1 VTDTLDRRRHPYRD
15 DLAAEHLRDRVSA
28 QRYAQGTPGQIIH
41 SATQLRDRPDL
52 KAGWTTEAL
61 FGEIV
66 TVYERKDSWA
76 WIQLERDGY
85 VGYVHESAL
94 TDQVQAPTHMVRA
107 LGTFLYP
114 EPDIKSPPWVH
125 LSITAS
131 LAIAEEGAP
140 SHVSPMAVT
149 CRPSHHRPHPLRR
162 RLRLGRRAL
171 RRAYPTRGAARRGL
185 GVDCSGLVQVAMQAA
200 GHVCPRDSD
209 MQQAEVGEAVPISEH
224 LDILQR
230 GDLVFWKG
238 HVGIMTDGFMLL
250 ARQRPPHDGG
260 PGAAQDRRRPHR
272 PYRLPHHRHPP
283 PLAQTGLKPRTA
295 LAQPSSSCRIALGE
309 LPPTALRVSPIAARS

>member
-1 VTDTLDRRRHPYRD
+1 VTETLDRRRHPYRD

-28 QRYAQGTPGQIIH
+28 QRYVQGTPGQIIH

-52 KAGWTTEAL
+52 KAGWSTEAL
-61 FGEIV
+61 FGEAV

-76 WIQLERDGY
+76 WIQLERDDY

-107 LGTFLYP
+107 FGTFLYP
-114 EPDIKSPPWVH
+114 EPDFKSPPWMH

-131 LAIAEEGAP
+131 LAIAEEGAAFSRLADGRYVP
-140 SHVSPMAVT
+140 SRHIIDRTRFAADFVSVAERFTGVPYAW
-149 CRPSHHRPHPLRR
+149 
-162 RLRLGRRAL
+162 GGK
-171 RRAYPTRGAARRGL
+171 TRL

-200 GHVCPRDSD
+200 GYACPRDSD
-209 MQQAEVGEAVPISEH
+209 MQQAEVGEEVPISEH
-224 LDILQR
+224 LDNLQR

-250 ARQRPPHDGG
+250 HANAHHMVVVLEPLKTAVDRIARSGS
-260 PGAAQDRRRPHR
+260 AITAIRRPAR
-272 PYRLPHHRHPP
+272 
-283 PLAQTGLKPRTA
+283 KTA
-295 LAQPSSSCRIALGE
+295 
-309 LPPTALRVSPIAARS
+309 